1 MFLLDAGLEKKLT
14 KVKITHSRKLKNLG
28 VDLAKKIDGSKVISY
43 FSNIILSDEEK
54 EVLSLGLDFALP
66 SINVNFVKYFLNF
79 ERLCNLLKSCSL
91 YGDSSINMIFNRIAT
106 VAGDSYRKVCKQ
118 SKELKGNKVVEN
130 RMKILKD
137 LKEDSS
143 IHITKPDK
151 GRGVVVLNKTDY
163 ESKMNY
169 ILSDATKFTLLDVDI
184 TTHIVKLE
192 DKLHR
197 ILRGR
202 KERI

>member
-1 MFLLDAGLEKKLT
+1 MSPICKLRGKHKQQERNAYPITNYLTPSPLERHN
-14 KVKITHSRKLKNLG
+14 IPPNL
-28 VDLAKKIDGSKVISY
+28 
-43 FSNIILSDEEK
+43 ILSDEEK

-91 YGDSSINMIFNRIAT
+91 YGDSSINMIFNKIAT

-151 GRGVVVLNKTDY
+151 GREVVV
-163 ESKMNY
+163 
-169 ILSDATKFTLLDVDI
+169 
-184 TTHIVKLE
+184 
-192 DKLHR
+192 
-197 ILRGR
+197 
-202 KERI
+202 